1 MSERD
6 LLDFFARLLIAFG
19 ILLVIIWLFN
29 PGALFIFVR
38 IGVILQHLSTS
49 LIVILLIVI
58 VWWLIVR
65 ERRSRRAGEAT
76 TEDFGDAIFQQR
88 RVHRGAY
95 KETGLS
101 YCWGR
106 RS

>member
-6 LLDFFARLLIAFG
+6 LPDFFARLLIAFG

-29 PGALFIFVR
+29 PGAFFIFVR
-38 IGVILQHLSTS
+38 IAVVLQHLSTS

-58 VWWLIVR
+58 VWWLIAR
-65 ERRSRRAGEAT
+65 ERRSRGARET
-76 TEDFGDAIFQQR
+76 TTKDFGDAIFQR
-88 RVHRGAY
+88 RSLHRGAY
-95 KETGLS
+95 KETGLN